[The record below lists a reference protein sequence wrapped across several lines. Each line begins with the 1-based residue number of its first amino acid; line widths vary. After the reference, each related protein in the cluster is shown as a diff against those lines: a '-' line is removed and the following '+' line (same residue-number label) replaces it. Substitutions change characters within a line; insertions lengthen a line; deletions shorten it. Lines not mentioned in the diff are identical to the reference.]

1 MMDIREQTIET
12 MKVVGIKTATSKTL
26 ESNPETSK
34 IPALWQT
41 FFSEDIAAR
50 IPRSVNHE
58 TIYGVYTAYDPEQRG
73 NYHVI
78 VGSEVEKVTAPPNDM
93 VAVEV
98 PAGRY
103 LVFSQQGEVPEVIYS
118 AWQYI
123 WDFFANDVSYQ
134 RLYTTDFELYRMDDT
149 SHIEIYIAIASP

>member
-1 MMDIREQTIET
+1 MDIREQLIDAK
-12 MKVVGIKTATSKTL
+12 KVVGIKTATSKAL
-26 ESNPETSK
+26 ESSPETAK

-41 FFSEDIAAR
+41 LFSEDIAAH
-50 IPRSVNHE
+50 IPNAIDHE

-78 VGSEVEKVTAPPNDM
+78 VGSEVDEFTGPEDDL
-93 VAVEV
+93 VAVEI

-103 LVFSQQGEVPEVIYS
+103 LVFTQQGEVPAVIYS

-123 WDFFANDVSYQ
+123 WDYFANDSTYQ

-149 SHIEIYIAIASP
+149 SHIEIYIAIASG